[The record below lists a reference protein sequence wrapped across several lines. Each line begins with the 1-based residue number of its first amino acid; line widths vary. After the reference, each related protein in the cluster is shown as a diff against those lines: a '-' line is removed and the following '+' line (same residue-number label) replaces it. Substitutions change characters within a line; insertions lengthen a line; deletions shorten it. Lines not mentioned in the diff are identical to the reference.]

1 MRKIGFVIALV
12 AMIGLAWFWLDR
24 DGYTSVDENDV
35 LGFVPHDTPYVFAN
49 LAPLPNDVVTVS
61 LRQVDS
67 QVSKWRG
74 WIAQALATPD
84 TSDANAGQESL
95 LPSDTHA
102 VLRAIDAELAAAPDS
117 AALMARIGLDPFNT
131 RFAFYGLGLVPVA
144 RITLADPAAFQA
156 LMGRMQESSGETLPP
171 VMLAGVTA
179 GWRIALPEVPVEA
192 VLAIID
198 SQLILTVAPTENE
211 AALRTLLGLDR
222 PQHSLAD
229 SGALQTLN
237 HSEGFTAWGSGFV
250 DTAQLFAQFR
260 TPATPLEAAFLTLLE
275 SEKPM
280 LPASCDADVARF
292 VQAFP
297 RLVAGSTR
305 MDAKHMDTLIRIET
319 SPDLAQQLL
328 TLRTPMPGLTGTK
341 DAVASLGIA
350 LKVSALSD
358 LGNQWGSAT
367 AAAPWTCPALEWINE
382 AAAQTRMRLNN
393 ATLHMAGA
401 LFNSLLVVLDR
412 FHFDLATQRPSDLV
426 ARLVISSDNP
436 TNLIAT
442 ARSFVPQLASLTLEP
457 GAPPQSVPAGLLMD
471 VIKQPAF
478 VAMDT
483 GTLALAIG
491 EGQDA
496 RLPDYLHANSDT
508 SPLFI
513 VSYRSELMA
522 EMVRLIR
529 EAAQSASDDERERL
543 ISNAQMIEDFYVKH
557 YQAWEQSISLSER
570 GIEMQQ
576 RIELKP

>member
-12 AMIGLAWFWLDR
+12 AVIGLAWFWLGR
-24 DGYTSVDENDV
+24 GGNTSVNENDV

-49 LAPLPNDVVTVS
+49 LAPLPTDVVTVS

-84 TSDANAGQESL
+84 TSDTHAGHEPPLS
-95 LPSDTHA
+95 PDTHA

-117 AALMARIGLDPFNT
+117 AALLARIGLDPFNT

-144 RITLADPAAFQA
+144 RITLADPAAFKA
-156 LMGRMQESSGETLPP
+156 LMGRMQESSGETLSP
-171 VMLAGVTA
+171 VTLAGVTA

-222 PQHSLAD
+222 PQRSLAD

-292 VQAFP
+292 VQALP
-297 RLVAGSTR
+297 RLVVGSTR

-328 TLRTPMPGLTGTK
+328 TLRTPMPGLTGTT
-341 DAVASLGIA
+341 DAMASLGIA

-401 LFNSLLVVLDR
+401 LFNSLLVALDR